1 MCLLGVIKW
10 IGERLEGL
18 RVYQT
23 FRMSELRLVASAAR
37 RPREGVST

>member
-1 MCLLGVIKW
+1 MRLLGVIKC

-23 FRMSELRLVASAAR
+23 FPMPELRLVALAAR
-37 RPREGVST
+37 RQREGVST